1 MPSETPAGFEPRK
14 RLHRLSWLFVSVDY
28 LKHFLVP
35 MLAAIFF
42 GAQQDL
48 GPWTLLLV
56 LPLVAAALWHQ
67 WIYRYDFGPQ
77 GLVIREG
84 LLFRNVRN
92 IDYRRIENI
101 DTERNLL
108 HRLFDVAQVSVET
121 SSGGGSEAVI
131 RVLDLEAVREMR
143 NRIFAVRTSAAES
156 PGETEVAEE
165 NTLLRLS
172 PGELLRFGLIDNRGL
187 IVVAAVFGLVAELG
201 TEKLMETWATPWLE
215 ILPVEDFAAF
225 GPMIQSFLVLSSI
238 IGLIAGTRLLSVLL
252 AFITLHDFRLSQ
264 SRDDLRVRYGLL
276 TRISLTLRRQRIQA
290 LHRKATLLH
299 RWLGRES
306 LTVDLAGG
314 LRGGDARQEDGSRS
328 VRKPWLAPVCTPEK
342 GEELV
347 HVALP
352 QVRLDEADWQRLA
365 PGARARLFRI
375 SSFLWLLFSIPA
387 IIMLAGP
394 LASFCTLLVLPFL
407 WMHAHLYVKYT
418 RWALHDDFLAVRR
431 GWFTQ
436 RLSVTPRNRI
446 QSVCVSESPF
456 DRRHGMAGLAVDT
469 AGASGLNLRIP
480 YLERDTALELASAL
494 RSQ

>member
-1 MPSETPAGFEPRK
+1 MPSETTGGFEPRK

-35 MLAAIFF
+35 MLAAVFF

-56 LPLVAAALWHQ
+56 VPLLAAALWHQ

-101 DTERNLL
+101 DTERSLL
-108 HRLFDVAQVSVET
+108 HRLFDVAQVRVET

-143 NRIFAVRTSAAES
+143 TRIFAVRTSAAET
-156 PGETEVAEE
+156 PGEPRAAEE
-165 NTLLRLS
+165 KTLLQLS
-172 PGELLRFGLIDNRGL
+172 PGELLRFGIIDNRGL
-187 IVVAAVFGLVAELG
+187 IVVAAAFGLVAEFG
-201 TEKLMETWATPWLE
+201 TERLTETLTAPWLE
-215 ILPVEDFAAF
+215 MLPFEDFAAF
-225 GPMIQSFLVLSSI
+225 GPLIQSVLVLSSI
-238 IGLIAGTRLLSVLL
+238 IGLVAGTRVLSVLL
-252 AFITLHDFRLSQ
+252 AFITLHNFRLSQ
-264 SRDDLRVRYGLL
+264 SRDDLRVQYGLL
-276 TRISLTLRRQRIQA
+276 TRISLTMRRQRIQA

-314 LRGGDARQEDGSRS
+314 LAGGNTRQEDGGRS
-328 VRKPWLAPVCTPEK
+328 IRKPWLAPVCTPAQAD
-342 GEELV
+342 ELV
-347 HVALP
+347 RVALP
-352 QVRLDEADWQRLA
+352 PVRLDDANWQRLA
-365 PGARARLFRI
+365 PGARMRLFRI
-375 SSFLWLLFSIPA
+375 SGGLWLLFSVPA
-387 IIMLAGP
+387 VAWLAGIF
-394 LASFCTLLVLPFL
+394 ASFYTLLVLPFL
-407 WMHAHLYVKYT
+407 WMHAHLYVKVT
-418 RWALHDDFLAVRR
+418 RWVLHEDFLAVRR

-446 QSVCVSESPF
+446 QSVRVSESPF
-456 DRRHGMAGLAVDT
+456 DRRHGMAGLTVDT
-469 AGASGLNLRIP
+469 AGARTTNLRIP
-480 YLERDTALELASAL
+480 YLERNIALELARAL